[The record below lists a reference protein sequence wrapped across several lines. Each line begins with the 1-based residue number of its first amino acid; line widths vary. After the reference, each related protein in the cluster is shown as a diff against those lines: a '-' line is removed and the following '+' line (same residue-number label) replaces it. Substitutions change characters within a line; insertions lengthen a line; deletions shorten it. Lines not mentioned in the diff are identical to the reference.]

1 MPCFRVS
8 YDFIIRGGRANS
20 KGKIRDRRTK
30 FDKMYLCC
38 AHERVSFW
46 GEHFGGIPD
55 DGGGMPGVG
64 RNCLGA
70 GLVLEGGFGLR
81 ASASRGGG
89 AAPGGIFRG
98 VRAYF
103 GPVSMLS
110 APLVC
115 LRSNQYAKSLHFPPE
130 RGAADAQ
137 KPGRL
142 GAASAALAQGE

>member
-30 FDKMYLCC
+30 FNKMYLCY
-38 AHERVSFW
+38 AHERVSF
-46 GEHFGGIPD
+46 GGKHFGGIPD
-55 DGGGMPGVG
+55 DEGGMPGG
-64 RNCLGA
+64 GAFGGGA
-70 GLVLEGGFGLR
+70 GIGGGIWAPGFGIPWR
-81 ASASRGGG
+81 G

-115 LRSNQYAKSLHFPPE
+115 LRSNQYTKSLHFPPE